1 MKTILRKNVYTHIAE
16 NNWKIFGLV
25 LLFPLALSFFI
36 YLAFLFM
43 GFFSK
48 TPEEQQQIM
57 DLFWEVSPWLIFICF
72 FWTLLSVFMGDKMM
86 LAFAGAKP
94 CEAKDK
100 ENLKIYRAV
109 ENVALAAGL
118 PTPKVYL
125 INDDS
130 LNAFATGYSPK
141 SASIALT
148 TGIVK
153 KLEPL
158 ELDAV
163 IAHEM
168 AHIKNRD
175 IRLNMYVITG
185 IGVVGLLG
193 EIMIRMWGNSS
204 RSRDDK
210 NNLQI
215 LFIVLGFSLL
225 LFRVLIAPFI
235 HMAISRRQEYQ
246 ADATGAF
253 FTRNPE
259 ALASALEKIAVD
271 PRVEVLDGS
280 QQMAAA
286 CIYNPL
292 KKVKGLLSTH
302 PPVEER
308 IKRLRSMV

>member
-1 MKTILRKNVYTHIAE
+1 MQNRKNVYQHIAE

-25 LLFPLALSFFI
+25 CLFPIALIVFVYLFFI
-36 YLAFLFM
+36 ITGVLGTESNEDYQMWISHFW
-43 GFFSK
+43 
-48 TPEEQQQIM
+48 
-57 DLFWEVSPWLIFICF
+57 DLTPWLVLLCTVLTI
-72 FWTLLSVFMGDKMM
+72 LSVLLGDKMM
-86 LAFAGAKP
+86 LSFAGAEL
-94 CEAKDK
+94 CRQDAEH
-100 ENLKIYRAV
+100 LQLYRAV

-118 PTPKVYL
+118 PTPKIYL

-130 LNAFATGYSPK
+130 LNAFATGFAPK
-141 SASIALT
+141 TASIALT

-153 KLEPL
+153 KLKPL

-185 IGVVGLLG
+185 IGVVGMIG
-193 EIMIRMWGNSS
+193 EILIRVFGHSNS
-204 RSRDDK
+204 RSRDGK
-210 NNLQI
+210 NPLGI
-215 LFIVLGFSLL
+215 LVIFGFSLL
-225 LFRVLIAPFI
+225 LFRYLIAPFI
-235 HMAISRRQEYQ
+235 HMALSRKQEFQ

-259 ALASALEKIAVD
+259 ALASALEKISVD
-271 PRVEVLDGS
+271 PRVEALDKS
-280 QQMAAA
+280 EQMASV

-292 KKVKGLLSTH
+292 QKLGGLLDTH

-308 IKRLRSMV
+308 IKRLRSMM

>member
-1 MKTILRKNVYTHIAE
+1 MERKNVYQHIAA

-25 LLFPLALSFFI
+25 CLFPIALIIFI
-36 YLAFLFM
+36 YLGFLVAGLGAESAEEYQNWMRSFWNL
-43 GFFSK
+43 
-48 TPEEQQQIM
+48 TPWIV
-57 DLFWEVSPWLIFICF
+57 LLCTALTI
-72 FWTLLSVFMGDKMM
+72 LSVICGDKMM
-86 LAFAGAKP
+86 LSFAGARL
-94 CEAKDK
+94 CRDNAEH
-100 ENLKIYRAV
+100 LQLYRAV

-118 PTPKVYL
+118 PTPKIYL
-125 INDDS
+125 IQDDS
-130 LNAFATGYSPK
+130 LNAFATGFAPK
-141 SASIALT
+141 TASIALT

-153 KLEPL
+153 KLKPL

-185 IGVVGLLG
+185 IGIVGMLG
-193 EIMIRMWGNSS
+193 EILIRVFGRSHSRNS
-204 RSRDDK
+204 K
-210 NNLQI
+210 NNGLQG
-215 LFIVLGFSLL
+215 LFIILGLSLL
-225 LFRVLIAPFI
+225 LFRYLIAPFI
-235 HMAISRRQEYQ
+235 HMAISRKQEFQ

-271 PRVEVLDGS
+271 PRVEALDNS
-280 QQMAAA
+280 KQMAAV

-292 KKVKGLLSTH
+292 KKMAGLLDTH